1 MAGKDHVID
10 IIIKT
15 NDQTGGGLKSAQS
28 ALLKFDAAVQR
39 TNDRLNALTG
49 RAHRITLS
57 LIDRVSEPGSRINGM
72 LRRLEGRAY
81 RITLGLQNRATAG
94 IRETEAQ
101 LFRLTA
107 RAYTVSLNIRNA
119 VGGKVKGVADN
130 IIGSTL
136 GVGSDMLVG
145 AGIGYGVYDTIK
157 TYKDFQAQMSTVGAI
172 SGATGE
178 DLEILTAKAKEMGAQ
193 TVFSATEAGKAFEYM
208 AMAGWKTKDMTDGI
222 EGIMNL
228 AAASGEDLGR
238 VSDIVTDALTAF
250 GLQASDSAHFADVL
264 AQASSNSNTNVG
276 MMGDTFKYVAPLAGA
291 LKYSIEDI
299 ALAVGLM
306 ANAGIKG
313 EQAGTSLRATI
324 TRLVDPPKDAALA
337 LDTLGITVKNA
348 DGTMKPFRQTMME
361 LRTAFSGLS
370 DSEKAQYASNIAG
383 QEAMS
388 GFLALINGSDSDVQ
402 KLADA
407 IDHADG
413 AAKRMSE
420 TRMNNLAGDIEQLG
434 GAWETF
440 KLSLMDG
447 SPSNFLRGFVQG
459 ATEDIEKLNGYMKDG
474 LDIGDIG
481 RVAMDVIDQLKN
493 KFLELDGVGS
503 ILAGGSLAGGL
514 AKITKL
520 SMKAFDAIR
529 GVGGNS
535 KAGGAG
541 TSASSID
548 SMIVNARNVVLNG
561 GAGAAMGAAIPTSG
575 KGTSKSIPKG
585 RGGRFLKGFGGIG
598 TALMLGSSAYSLY
611 DTYDQN
617 QKAIAAASPENAEAV
632 QYAGNQSMNA
642 SVGSTAGTVV
652 GTLAGGALGSLL
664 GPAGTAV
671 GSMVGGAVGGMAGE
685 AIGSNWEGI
694 KESAGETFEWLKNSA
709 DEAIQGIE
717 ESFEGIGDWI
727 GENLGE
733 PLYNGFITALNFL
746 VGGGDIVLGMLGEL
760 FSPAADWFTETV
772 WTPVSE
778 SASEA
783 WNGISEAAE
792 SAWSSI
798 SGAAG
803 NAWETIT
810 GTVSSAWE
818 AISGIFSPAA
828 DWFESTVW
836 SPIASGVDGVYN
848 SITSAFQSA
857 YDTIL
862 GVFGGLVSW
871 FESNVIGPIK
881 EKFNQLASFGSRIVS
896 RGESITG
903 LVPKANGGFV
913 NSPTEALIGEAGPEV
928 VIPLSPS
935 RRNRAYDLMQEAW
948 DAIGGAP
955 VSGDE
960 LDGGTSAGVSP
971 IPIPVVQK
979 TGSAAKVE
987 VGGISISINVDA
999 GGAGTP
1005 EDVVKVIKANI
1016 NDITDDVA
1024 ARLATVLGSIYSNQA
1039 SSDVG

>member
-15 NDQTGGGLKSAQS
+15 NDQTGGGLKSAQN

-145 AGIGYGVYDTIK
+145 AGIGYGVYDAIK

-178 DLEILTAKAKEMGAQ
+178 DLETLTAKAKEMGAQ

-337 LDTLGITVKNA
+337 LDALGITVKNA
-348 DGTMKPFRQTMME
+348 DGTMKPFRQTMTE

-388 GFLALINGSDSDVQ
+388 GFLALINGSDSDVE

-413 AAKRMSE
+413 AAKRMAE
-420 TRMNNLAGDIEQLG
+420 ARMDNLAGDIEQLG

-459 ATEDIEKLNGYMKDG
+459 VTEDIEKLNGYMKDG

-481 RVAMDVIDQLKN
+481 RLAMDVIDQLKN

-503 ILAGGSLAGGL
+503 ILAGGALAGGL

-535 KAGGAG
+535 NAGGAG

-548 SMIVNARNVVLNG
+548 SMVVNARNVVLNG
-561 GAGAAMGAAIPTSG
+561 GAGASMGAGIPTSG

-598 TALMLGSSAYSLY
+598 TALMLGSAAYSLW

-617 QKAIAAASPENAEAV
+617 QKAIAEASPENTEAV
-632 QYAGNQSMNA
+632 QSASNQAMNT
-642 SVGSTAGTVV
+642 SVGSTAGTVA

-664 GPAGTAV
+664 GPAGSAV
-671 GSMVGGAVGGMAGE
+671 GSLVGGTVGGMAGE

-694 KESAGETFEWLKNSA
+694 KESA
-709 DEAIQGIE
+709 DEVIQSIE

-733 PLYNGFITALNFL
+733 PIYNGFITALNFI
-746 VGGGDIVLGMLGEL
+746 VGSGDIIMETLGEL
-760 FSPAADWFTETV
+760 FSPLADWFTETV

-783 WNGISEAAE
+783 WNGISKAAG
-792 SAWSSI
+792 SAWGSI
-798 SGAAG
+798 
-803 NAWETIT
+803 TD
-810 GTVSSAWE
+810 TVSSAWE
-818 AISGIFSPAA
+818 AIAGIFSPVA

-836 SPIASGVDGVYN
+836 APIASGVDGVYN

-857 YDTIL
+857 HDTVI
-862 GVFGGLVSW
+862 GIFGGLANW
-871 FESNVIGPIK
+871 FESNVIAPVK
-881 EKFNQLASFGSRIVS
+881 EKFSQLASFGSSIVS
-896 RGESITG
+896 RGAEITG

-960 LDGGTSAGVSP
+960 LDAGTSAGVSP

-979 TGSAAKVE
+979 TGNAAKVE

-999 GGAGTP
+999 GGAGAP

-1039 SSDVG
+1039 ASDVG

>member
-28 ALLKFDAAVQR
+28 ALLKFDAAVQK

-81 RITLGLQNRATAG
+81 RITLGLKNRATAG

-145 AGIGYGVYDTIK
+145 AGIGYGVYDAIK

-337 LDTLGITVKNA
+337 LDALGITVKNA

-388 GFLALINGSDSDVQ
+388 GFLALINGSDSDVE

-413 AAKRMSE
+413 AAKRMAE
-420 TRMNNLAGDIEQLG
+420 TRMDNLAGDIEQLG

-459 ATEDIEKLNGYMKDG
+459 VTEDIEKLNGYMKDG

-481 RVAMDVIDQLKN
+481 RLAMDVIDQLKN

-503 ILAGGSLAGGL
+503 ILAGGALAGGL

-520 SMKAFDAIR
+520 SMKAFDVLR
-529 GVGGNS
+529 GVGGRS

-548 SMIVNARNVVLNG
+548 SMVVNARNVVLNG
-561 GAGAAMGAAIPTSG
+561 GAGAAMGAGIPTPG
-575 KGTSKSIPKG
+575 KSTSKSIPKG
-585 RGGRFLKGFGGIG
+585 RSGRFLKGFGGIG
-598 TALMLGSSAYSLY
+598 TALMLGSAAYSLY
-611 DTYDQN
+611 ETYDQN
-617 QKAIAAASPENAEAV
+617 QKAIAEASPENAEAV
-632 QYAGNQSMNA
+632 QSASNQAMNA
-642 SVGSTAGTVV
+642 SVGSTVGTVA

-671 GSMVGGAVGGMAGE
+671 GSMVGGTVGGMAGE

-694 KESAGETFEWLKNSA
+694 KESA

-746 VGGGDIVLGMLGEL
+746 VGGGDIIFEMLGEL
-760 FSPAADWFTETV
+760 FAPLADWFTETV

-783 WNGISEAAE
+783 WNGISEAAGG
-792 SAWSSI
+792 AWSSI
-798 SGAAG
+798 SDAAG
-803 NAWETIT
+803 NAWGSIT
-810 GTVSSAWE
+810 DTVSSAWE
-818 AISGIFSPAA
+818 AIAGIFSPAA

-836 SPIASGVDGVYN
+836 APIASGVDGVYN

-857 YDTIL
+857 YDTVI
-862 GVFGGLVSW
+862 GIFGGLANW
-871 FESNVIGPIK
+871 FESNVISPVK
-881 EKFNQLASFGSRIVS
+881 EKFSQLASFGSSIVS
-896 RGESITG
+896 RGAEITG

-960 LDGGTSAGVSP
+960 LDAGTSAGASP

-979 TGSAAKVE
+979 TGNAAKVE

-999 GGAGTP
+999 GGAGAP

-1039 SSDVG
+1039 ASDVG

>member
-28 ALLKFDAAVQR
+28 ALLKFDAAVQK

-57 LIDRVSEPGSRINGM
+57 FIDRVSEPGSRINGM

-101 LFRLTA
+101 LFRLTS

-145 AGIGYGVYDTIK
+145 AGIGYGVYDAIK

-337 LDTLGITVKNA
+337 LDALGITVKNA

-388 GFLALINGSDSDVQ
+388 GFLALINGSDSDVE

-413 AAKRMSE
+413 AAKRMAE
-420 TRMNNLAGDIEQLG
+420 TRMDNLAGDIEQLG

-459 ATEDIEKLNGYMKDG
+459 VTEDIEKLNGYMKDG

-481 RVAMDVIDQLKN
+481 RLAIDVIEQLKN

-503 ILAGGSLAGGL
+503 ILAGGALAGGL

-520 SMKAFDAIR
+520 SMKAFDVLR
-529 GVGGNS
+529 GVGGRS

-548 SMIVNARNVVLNG
+548 SMVVNARNVVLNG
-561 GAGAAMGAAIPTSG
+561 GAGAAMGAGIPTSG

-585 RGGRFLKGFGGIG
+585 RSGRFLKGFGGIG
-598 TALMLGSSAYSLY
+598 TALMLGSAAYSLY

-617 QKAIAAASPENAEAV
+617 QKAIAEASPENAEA
-632 QYAGNQSMNA
+632 AKSASNQAMNA
-642 SVGSTAGTVV
+642 SVGSTAGTVA

-694 KESAGETFEWLKNSA
+694 KESA

-733 PLYNGFITALNFL
+733 PLYNGFITALNFI
-746 VGGGDIVLGMLGEL
+746 VGSGDIVMETLGEL
-760 FSPAADWFTETV
+760 FYPLADWFTETV

-783 WNGISEAAE
+783 WNGISEAAG
-792 SAWSSI
+792 SAWSAI
-798 SGAAG
+798 SDAAG
-803 NAWETIT
+803 NAWGSIT
-810 GTVSSAWE
+810 DTVSSAWE
-818 AISGIFSPAA
+818 AIAGIFSPAA

-836 SPIASGVDGVYN
+836 APIASGVDGVYN

-857 YDTIL
+857 YDTVI
-862 GVFGGLVSW
+862 GIFGGLANW
-871 FESNVIGPIK
+871 FESNVIAPVK
-881 EKFNQLASFGSRIVS
+881 EKFSQLASFGSSIVS
-896 RGESITG
+896 RGAEITG
-903 LVPKANGGFV
+903 LVRKANGGFV

-960 LDGGTSAGVSP
+960 LDAGTSAGVSP

-979 TGSAAKVE
+979 TGNAAKVE

-999 GGAGTP
+999 GGAGSP

-1024 ARLATVLGSIYSNQA
+1024 ARLATVLGSIYSNQSA
-1039 SSDVG
+1039 SDVG